1 MRVKEESEKTGLKF
15 NTQKSKI
22 SASGSISSWQLEGQ
36 NVEAVTNFIF
46 FGSKIIA
53 DVDCSHEVKKTFVP
67 WKESFVTTIK
77 KKERHH
83 FADKGQYSQNYD
95 FSIVMYKCDSWSI
108 KKSECWRIDASDSA
122 ERPLDCKEIKMV
134 NPKGNQLWQFIEWVD
149 TEAEAPL
156 FWPPDEKSWFI
167 GKAPILERLKA
178 KGEGGSRGWDGWIAS
193 KTQWTWVWAN
203 YRR

>member
-1 MRVKEESEKTGLKF
+1 MRVKEESEKAGLKC

-83 FADKGQYSQNYD
+83 FADKGPQSQGCG
-95 FSIVMYKCDSWSI
+95 FSSNHVQM
-108 KKSECWRIDASDSA
+108 
-122 ERPLDCKEIKMV
+122 
-134 NPKGNQLWQFIEWVD
+134 
-149 TEAEAPL
+149 
-156 FWPPDEKSWFI
+156 
-167 GKAPILERLKA
+167 
-178 KGEGGSRGWDGWIAS
+178 
-193 KTQWTWVWAN
+193 
-203 YRR
+203 

>member
-1 MRVKEESEKTGLKF
+1 MAKNEEELKDLLMRVKEESEKTGLKC

-53 DVDCSHEVKKTFVP
+53 DVDCSHEVKKKNKTLVP

-77 KKERHH
+77 KKRERHH

-95 FSIVMYKCDSWSI
+95 FSIVMYRCDSWSI
-108 KKSECWRIDASDSA
+108 KKSEC
-122 ERPLDCKEIKMV
+122 
-134 NPKGNQLWQFIEWVD
+134 
-149 TEAEAPL
+149 
-156 FWPPDEKSWFI
+156 
-167 GKAPILERLKA
+167 
-178 KGEGGSRGWDGWIAS
+178 
-193 KTQWTWVWAN
+193 
-203 YRR
+203 